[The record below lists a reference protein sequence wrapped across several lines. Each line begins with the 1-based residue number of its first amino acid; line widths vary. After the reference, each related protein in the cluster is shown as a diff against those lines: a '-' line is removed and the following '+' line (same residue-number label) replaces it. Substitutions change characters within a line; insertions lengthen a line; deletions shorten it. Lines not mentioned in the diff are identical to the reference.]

1 MGRIIRIITTTLLAG
16 AFIALMVFNVS
27 STSTA
32 DAPWDQA
39 TTMGN
44 FESKNHYIFYTDL
57 MCPYCDAY
65 SRLVSDH
72 KTEFQRDYIEGKDI
86 LYEIRLTDFLYEYGE
101 HKTEYSRQSAEA
113 TYCAARADKFWEYY
127 EAALA
132 QLWTDYHSKGI
143 GVSKTS
149 PQITDITDQYWLSI
163 GEQIGLDQTF
173 QDCYQNHDTVDQI
186 KANTA
191 KAAKVVESGLPY
203 FKFGKFSTGGFDQSW
218 DWSYVKQYLDAGL

>member
-1 MGRIIRIITTTLLAG
+1 MGRIIRIAAVIILAG
-16 AFIALMVFNVS
+16 AFVALIIFNAS
-27 STSTA
+27 STPA
-32 DAPWDQA
+32 DEAWDEA

-44 FESKNHYIFYTDL
+44 LDAKNHYIFYTDL

-65 SRLVSDH
+65 SRLIAEN
-72 KTEFQRDYIEGKDI
+72 KEEFQRDYLEGKDI

-113 TYCAARADKFWEYY
+113 AYCAARENKFWDFY
-127 EAALA
+127 EAALNK
-132 QLWTDYHSKGI
+132 LNKDYHSKGI

-149 PQITDITDQYWLSI
+149 PQIKDITDEYWLNIGKSVGL
-163 GEQIGLDQTF
+163 GEQFET
-173 QDCYQNHDTVDQI
+173 CYKNHETVDQI

-191 KAAKVVESGLPY
+191 KVSRIVDSGLPY

-218 DWSYVKQYLDAGL
+218 DWSYVKKYLDAGL